1 MPSFQEFIPVYR
13 QQMELGAVPKV
24 YRGILDTLFGLRKH
38 FTIHFPQYNVPG
50 GLYQGYMD
58 MSYFSLFPEALKKRN
73 LKIAL
78 VFLHESFRFEV
89 WLAGVN
95 KQVQG
100 EYWRIFRES
109 GWDKY
114 RLVPT
119 IEGQDSILECILVE
133 TPDFSDI
140 DRLTTQI
147 EQGVHQF
154 IEDIEEFFAA
164 D

>member
-13 QQMELGAVPKV
+13 KQMELGALPKV
-24 YRGILDTLFGLRKH
+24 YRGILNTLLGLRKH
-38 FTIHFPQYNVPG
+38 FADHYPQYNVPG

-58 MSYFSLFPEALKKRN
+58 MSYFSLFPENLKKRN